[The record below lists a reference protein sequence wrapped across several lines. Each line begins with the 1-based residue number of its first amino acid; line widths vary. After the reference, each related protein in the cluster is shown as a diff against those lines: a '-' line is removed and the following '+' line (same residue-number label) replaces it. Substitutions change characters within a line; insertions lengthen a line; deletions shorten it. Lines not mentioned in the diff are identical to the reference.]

1 MYWPHTCNAMPHC
14 ALNLFLPHQCSGLWL
29 CVLKHMQCCMHAFSY
44 EALRKAISWVS
55 KVNAFS
61 DFKTRS
67 VSELSS
73 LRQGGVNIQLNLR
86 HCGVPVGVPLLV
98 LPPADSS
105 LPPLNGCLYPGLLVI
120 LLVHQFIST
129 SSYILNM
136 KVGLYDIPCYMWY
149 FIGDS
154 YQYEMYYKASSVLLN
169 FVSNSL
175 IK

>member
-1 MYWPHTCNAMPHC
+1 MPHC
-14 ALNLFLPHQCSGLWL
+14 VVILFLPHQCSGLWL

-44 EALRKAISWVS
+44 EALRKPISWVS

-61 DFKTRS
+61 NFKTKS
-67 VSELSS
+67 VSGLSP

-86 HCGVPVGVPLLV
+86 HYGVPVGIPLLV
-98 LPPADSS
+98 LPPVDSS
-105 LPPLNGCLYPGLLVI
+105 LPPLNGCLYPG

-136 KVGLYDIPCYMWY
+136 KVGLCDIRCYMWD

-154 YQYEMYYKASSVLLN
+154 YQYEMYYKASSVVLN

-175 IK
+175 SK